1 MSTILRLMTRFMF
14 LTYPDAPQAENALR
28 VLDNTPFGKAHTLYV
43 NRFGDI
49 ERYANLPIGEGDLP
63 TGWREKPY
71 VEKDHLRSW
80 LGDAQGRDQ
89 FLTFRDADVHVNWN
103 GRNGNIEPVKVDG
116 KPLKNPKWGELY
128 LQWSPRGTYLASLH
142 RVGVALWSGPKLDG
156 PIGVNVLRF
165 THPGVRLI
173 QFSPCENYL
182 VTWSDEPLANYQDS
196 PNPALRDTFG
206 AEDEG
211 NSYVVWDVKSM
222 RVLRTFP
229 AVDSENPQN
238 VFKWSPDDAYI
249 ARCNVGTGISIYELP
264 SMGLL
269 DKKSIKIEGV
279 QDFEWR
285 PSAEKDNM
293 LVYWQPEVA
302 NLPAKVNLMAI
313 PSREIIRSKNL
324 FSVTD
329 VSCIL

>member
-1 MSTILRLMTRFMF
+1 MTCLLAGGRSP
-14 LTYPDAPQAENALR
+14 TSKR
-28 VLDNTPFGKAHTLYV
+28 SVSSS
-43 NRFGDI
+43 
-49 ERYANLPIGEGDLP
+49 LP
-63 TGWREKPY
+63 THIYTVKLTFQ
-71 VEKDHLRSW
+71 DHLRSW
-80 LGDAQGRDQ
+80 LGDSQGRDQ
-89 FLTFRDADVHVNWN
+89 FLTFRDTDVNVNWN

-116 KPLKNPKWGELY
+116 KPLKNSKWGELY

-142 RVGVALWSGPKLDG
+142 

-182 VTWSDEPLANYQDS
+182 ITWADEPLANYEDS

-211 NSYVVWDVKSM
+211 NSYVVWDVKST
-222 RVLRTFP
+222 RVLRTFAADRP
-229 AVDSENPQN
+229 EHDQEPRNPQN
-238 VFKWSPDDAYI
+238 VFKWSPDDSYI

-264 SMGLL
+264 GMGLL

-285 PSAEKDNM
+285 PMSDKELENKSNGKAFENM
-293 LVYWQPEVA
+293 MVYWQPEVA
-302 NLPAKVNLMAI
+302 NLPAKVNLMAV
-313 PSREIIRSKNL
+313 PSREIVRSKNL

-329 VSCIL
+329 VSLSHSVMQWQKQSG